1 MARPIDDY
9 HALREDSGV
18 LDLAGWC
25 LLRLHGPDAREFLQ
39 GLSSQD
45 VARVVAPDATMSLF
59 LTEKGRPMAL
69 AWVSSATDGATAT
82 VIADESARETLR
94 PHFERFRVMEDVE
107 FEGPDG
113 MPRVFGVAGPRRASR
128 LLELAASIPG
138 AGVVHSEPLSFLL
151 VPLATEASRLPAAAH
166 PEAAEAW
173 RIAAGLPRG
182 GVDYTPERLATE
194 LSLPEAISFDKGCY
208 VGQEVVARTA
218 HRGQVRRRRVGFR
231 FPWEGSA
238 LPAQTPIHAAG
249 ADAPSGFVTS
259 TASEPGTGQ
268 GLGMGYLS
276 SDALVNPADLTAIHV
291 SQTTP
296 VTVGGWPL

>member
-1 MARPIDDY
+1 MPQPIDDY
-9 HALREDSGV
+9 RSLRENSGV
-18 LDLAGWC
+18 LDLARWC
-25 LLRLHGPDAREFLQ
+25 VLRLSGPDAREFLQ

-69 AWVSSATDGATAT
+69 AWISSSADGSSAT
-82 VIADESARETLR
+82 VIADESTRETLR

-107 FEGPDG
+107 FEGPEG
-113 MPRVFGVAGPRRASR
+113 MPRLLGVAGPRRSAR
-128 LLELAASIPG
+128 LLELAHGVPG
-138 AGVVHSEPLSFLL
+138 SLAVHSELLSFLL
-151 VPLATEASRLPAAAH
+151 VPAETAGSQLPAFAH

-173 RIAAGLPRG
+173 RLAAGIPRG
-182 GVDYTPERLATE
+182 GVDYTPDRIATE

-218 HRGQVRRRRVGFR
+218 NRGQVRRRRVGFR
-231 FPWEGSA
+231 FPWEGA
-238 LPAQTPIHAAG
+238 ELPSQTPIHAVG

-276 SDALVNPADLTAIHV
+276 SETLANPADLAAV
-291 SQTTP
+291 QLSKATP

>member
-1 MARPIDDY
+1 MPQPIDDY
-9 HALREDSGV
+9 RALRENSGV

-25 LLRLHGPDAREFLQ
+25 VLRLSGPDAREFLQ

-45 VARVVAPDATMSLF
+45 VARVVTPDATMSLF

-69 AWVSSATDGATAT
+69 AWISSSAEGSSAC

-94 PHFERFRVMEDVE
+94 SHFERFRVMEDVV
-107 FEGPDG
+107 FEGPEG
-113 MPRVFGVAGPRRASR
+113 MPRVLGVAGPRRAAR
-128 LLELAASIPG
+128 LLELAGAIPG
-138 AGVVHSEPLSFLL
+138 AEVVHSEPLSFLL
-151 VPLATEASRLPAAAH
+151 APPETAASQLPAFAH

-173 RIAAGLPRG
+173 RLAAGIPRG
-182 GVDYTPERLATE
+182 GVDYTAERIATE
-194 LSLPEAISFDKGCY
+194 LNLPEAISFDKGCY

-218 HRGQVRRRRVGFR
+218 NRGQVRRRRVGFR
-231 FPWEGSA
+231 FPWQGAA
-238 LPAQTPIHAAG
+238 LPSQTPIHAGG

-276 SDALVNPADLTAIHV
+276 SETIANPVELTAV
-291 SQTTP
+291 QLSRATP
-296 VTVGGWPL
+296 VIVGGWPL